1 MEKITRAVLTG
12 ATGMIGATLVQVLL
26 KEGAEVWALVR
37 RSSARIRNLPK
48 NEKLHLVDAELN
60 HLDDLMEYMEG
71 LPSKADA
78 FFHLGWEGTYGS
90 SRQDLYLQ
98 NRNVKNTLDAV
109 HLAHKLGCEV
119 FVGAG
124 SQAEYGKCRDRISP
138 NTPTFPETGYG
149 IGKLCAGQMS
159 RNLCKQL
166 GIRHV
171 WTRILSVYG
180 PMDQEYTMV
189 MSGIYQLLRGER
201 PVYTKGEQKWDY
213 LYSEDAARAL
223 YLAGCK
229 GRDQAIYC
237 VGSGM
242 VRPLREYILAIRDA
256 VDPKASI
263 GLGEVPYPEGQVMYL
278 QADIET
284 LTKDTGFAPE
294 VSFEE
299 GIQRTVQWCRKR

>member
-1 MEKITRAVLTG
+1 MEKITRVVLTG

-109 HLAHKLGCEV
+109 HLANKLGCEV

-124 SQAEYGKCRDRISP
+124 SQAEYGKCSDKIAP
-138 NTPTFPETGYG
+138 DTPTFPETGYG
-149 IGKLCAGQMS
+149 IGKLCAEPKFVQAV
-159 RNLCKQL
+159 RNSARMDENFKCLRTN
-166 GIRHV
+166 GSGVYDGNV
-171 WTRILSVYG
+171 WDLPTAKRRTS
-180 PMDQEYTMV
+180 
-189 MSGIYQLLRGER
+189 S
-201 PVYTKGEQKWDY
+201 
-213 LYSEDAARAL
+213 LY
-223 YLAGCK
+223 K
-229 GRDQAIYC
+229 GRAKMGLFVFRRC
-237 VGSGM
+237 S
-242 VRPLREYILAIRDA
+242 
-256 VDPKASI
+256 KSI
-263 GLGEVPYPEGQVMYL
+263 VFGRMQ
-278 QADIET
+278 
-284 LTKDTGFAPE
+284 
-294 VSFEE
+294 
-299 GIQRTVQWCRKR
+299 RKRSGNLLCWKWNRTPTV